1 MTPVSAASLGFEM
14 DKQMVERQLRLA
26 EEHLQRRKDRDDE
39 IVRLTNTLEMTTRL
53 VCMLRAQLADMQKS
67 RDDWREEAQM
77 ARDLLAQQ
85 RTAPMDAATSS
96 KH

>member
-1 MTPVSAASLGFEM
+1 MATAASLGFKM
-14 DKQMVERQLRLA
+14 DQQMVEQQLRQA
-26 EEHLQRRKDRDDE
+26 EQHLQHRKDQDDE

-53 VCMLRAQLADMQKS
+53 VCMLRTQLADMQKS

-77 ARDLLAQQ
+77 ARDLLAEQ
-85 RTAPMDAATSS
+85 RTAPIDAATSS